1 MTKIHKYDYGIVHVK
16 FNTINVIISM
26 FSSIAEDHGSFMMM
40 KPDFV
45 LDQHTEL
52 YFYSVRSMQK
62 QSASTCKHDM
72 QYGHINLTNSISLF
86 FTYLI

>member
-1 MTKIHKYDYGIVHVK
+1 MHLI
-16 FNTINVIISM
+16 INCCFM
-26 FSSIAEDHGSFMMM
+26 SSAIYHGENKLLFDEMMM

-62 QSASTCKHDM
+62 QSASTCKHVMDT
-72 QYGHINLTNSISLF
+72 LT
-86 FTYLI
+86 

>member
-1 MTKIHKYDYGIVHVK
+1 M
-16 FNTINVIISM
+16 
-26 FSSIAEDHGSFMMM
+26 SSAIYHGENKLLFDEMMM

-72 QYGHINLTNSISLF
+72 QYGHINLTNSIILF